1 MHFKKV
7 IHKGTLSLLVA
18 LYANGFTLPA
28 QSVIE
33 PSKVVD
39 FPTALERALQNDPY
53 QKWVDHR
60 IEGIQGDHLQASKRP
75 NPVIGIEI
83 GNLLGSGSYRR
94 TESSEVTLSLSQVI
108 ETAGKR
114 NLRVQQ
120 AAASQNELLWERA
133 HQRLQKEAQVRAAFI
148 EARIAQ
154 DTLKLR
160 HQQLKVAQ
168 ASAQETARLANEAR
182 VPSVDAQSAEL
193 HAFQQEF
200 QLEGAKR
207 ALQASQLALATH
219 WNEHPETDFVL
230 VGKIQIDPKIPSFDT
245 LANALPQNLELQ
257 HYALRKETETAA
269 LHLERAQGI
278 PDLQLFCGARYLNEE
293 SGEHAFV
300 VGLEMEWPL
309 FNKNKGNIQR
319 AQANVHA
326 LESQRTLQQRI
337 LFRQLSSTYQNLAA
351 AHNELNTIQN
361 KLIPAA
367 QKILEATELG
377 YQNGRFTYLQLL
389 ERKNALFQLEEAQL
403 DALKRYN
410 LAQGKIETLIHPA
423 LKP

>member
-18 LYANGFTLPA
+18 LHANGFTLPT

-33 PSKVVD
+33 PSKIVD
-39 FPTALERALQNDPY
+39 FPTTLERALQNDPY
-53 QKWVDHR
+53 QEWVDHR

-182 VPSVDAQSAEL
+182 VPSVD
-193 HAFQQEF
+193 
-200 QLEGAKR
+200 
-207 ALQASQLALATH
+207 
-219 WNEHPETDFVL
+219 
-230 VGKIQIDPKIPSFDT
+230 IQ
-245 LANALPQNLELQ
+245 
-257 HYALRKETETAA
+257 TAA
-269 LHLERAQGI
+269 IEAACRRVRPVLITALT
-278 PDLQLFCGARYLNEE
+278 
-293 SGEHAFV
+293 SG
-300 VGLEMEWPL
+300 LRLLPL
-309 FNKNKGNIQR
+309 LLAKDTGSEIQR
-319 AQANVHA
+319 PLAMVVAGGLV
-326 LESQRTLQQRI
+326 
-337 LFRQLSSTYQNLAA
+337 SSTL
-351 AHNELNTIQN
+351 LT
-361 KLIPAA
+361 LLVIPA
-367 QKILEATELG
+367 L
-377 YQNGRFTYLQLL
+377 YQWF
-389 ERKNALFQLEEAQL
+389 ERTPKDPSNSSEF
-403 DALKRYN
+403 
-410 LAQGKIETLIHPA
+410 
-423 LKP
+423 